1 MDYEKI
7 EGLLTEE
14 AKKLEDV
21 QWGQNWEE
29 IATKFVALQNA
40 YCTATHNKEDVVY
53 PNTDENLIRL
63 LPKKPL
69 DAFMSGRIV
78 ANRYYCT
85 DTWLSL
91 DGYCNPVTAAD
102 TTLIDNFIFISDVTN
117 WLVDLDTCEQEKL
130 LSAFLEN

>member
-7 EGLLTEE
+7 ENLLTEE

-21 QWGQNWEE
+21 QWGHNWEE

-40 YCTATHNKEDVVY
+40 YCAATHNKEDVVY
-53 PNTDENLIRL
+53 LNTNENLIRL
-63 LPKKPL
+63 LPKNTL
-69 DAFMSGRIV
+69 DAFMSGRVV

-91 DGYCNPVTAAD
+91 DGYCNPVTAAN
-102 TTLIDNFIFISDVTN
+102 TTLIDNFIFISDITN
-117 WLVDLDTCEQEKL
+117 WLVDLGTCEQEKL
-130 LSAFLEN
+130 LSAFLDN

>member
-7 EGLLTEE
+7 MDLLTEE

-29 IATKFVALQNA
+29 IATKFVILQNE
-40 YCTATHNKEDVVY
+40 YCSATHNKEDVVY
-53 PNTDENLIRL
+53 PNTNENLIRL

-91 DGYCNPVTAAD
+91 DGYCNPVTAAN
-102 TTLIDNFIFISDVTN
+102 TTLIDNFIYISDIAD
-117 WLVDLDTCEQEKL
+117 WLVDLDTYIQEKL
-130 LSAFLEN
+130 LSDFLEN